1 MPTNLI
7 SLLAFGQPHIPSTND
22 KQQDLEVCLN
32 HVCCRLILGEYR
44 KMHGCVGTS
53 GQEGG
58 EGVKSATH
66 VRDQERPA
74 PHGFMLTHHDPQ
86 ECIRCTAHHWQPWGC
101 AGYGWLSAARG
112 APGRWHTAT
121 LHFAKHF
128 CVITTIPHRH
138 NHTEH
143 RSWLPDEGVMERSP
157 SPSAHPGWAASVSER
172 RHLWDPAH
180 CQDTF

>member
-22 KQQDLEVCLN
+22 KQQDLEVCFN
-32 HVCCRLILGEYR
+32 HVCCHLILGEYR

-66 VRDQERPA
+66 VCDQERPA
-74 PHGFMLTHHDPQ
+74 SHGFMLTH
-86 ECIRCTAHHWQPWGC
+86 QPPSMRGGIMTPRN
-101 AGYGWLSAARG
+101 AYGALLTI
-112 APGRWHTAT
+112 GRWHTAA

-143 RSWLPDEGVMERSP
+143 RSWLRDEGVMERSL
-157 SPSAHPGWAASVSER
+157 SPSAHPGWAASVSDGGL
-172 RHLWDPAH
+172 LWDPAH
-180 CQDTF
+180 C